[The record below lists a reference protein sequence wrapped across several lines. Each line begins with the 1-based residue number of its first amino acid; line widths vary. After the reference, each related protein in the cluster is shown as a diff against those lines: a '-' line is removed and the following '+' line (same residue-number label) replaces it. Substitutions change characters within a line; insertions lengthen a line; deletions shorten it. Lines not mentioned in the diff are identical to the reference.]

1 MNFYFIKKKK
11 FPCRGN
17 VRIVDIKDDLNF
29 AHSGN
34 SGTGPVCAKNLIILT
49 TWTSD
54 VQVNSKPRMRPSGRR
69 KFIANLVIIKK
80 FTNLFPESLKKNFF
94 DSPACNS
101 YAVSIAGRSSI
112 IY

>member
-34 SGTGPVCAKNLIILT
+34 SGTGPVCAKLRRTGTNQNAQMNL
-49 TWTSD
+49 
-54 VQVNSKPRMRPSGRR
+54 KPHMLPIGR
-69 KFIANLVIIKK
+69 KIFTANLVIIKK
-80 FTNLFPESLKKNFF
+80 FTNLFPKSFKQNFF
-94 DSPACNS
+94 
-101 YAVSIAGRSSI
+101 
-112 IY
+112 